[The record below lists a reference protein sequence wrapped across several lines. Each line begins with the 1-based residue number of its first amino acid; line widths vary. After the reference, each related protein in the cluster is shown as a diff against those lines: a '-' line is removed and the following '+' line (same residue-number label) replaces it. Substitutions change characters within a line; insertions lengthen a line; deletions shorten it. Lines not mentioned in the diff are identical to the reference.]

1 MTAKRAEELTQEFT
15 EWMALGIEHDAHVI
29 AWVQASSSRT
39 LEYLREEAKH
49 AESNRLP
56 HELAFESAWGV
67 WEKVDELKAERQ
79 EVESWTVN
87 NKQEKDGREAEI
99 KRIDAAIDLLLE
111 PNGATQTHAPVVA
124 ASDATPDPE
133 RRLAA
138 LRELG
143 GFAKYKNCEW
153 TFTCIGKL
161 VESEKQNGRTRSDV
175 KTIRSDLKEA
185 AQAERDAHSAG
196 LYDGLGQRRNSL
208 FLPP

>member
-1 MTAKRAEELTQEFT
+1 MTAKRDEELTQEFT
-15 EWMALGIEHDAHVI
+15 EWMALGIEHDAHVF
-29 AWVQASSSRT
+29 AWLQASSSRV
-39 LEYLREEAKH
+39 LEYLRKESEHAKL
-49 AESNRLP
+49 AKTP
-56 HELAFESAWGV
+56 DELTIERAWDV
-67 WEKVDELKAERQ
+67 WGKVDELKAESQ

-87 NKQEKDGREAEI
+87 NKQEKDEREAEI
-99 KRIDAAIDLLLE
+99 KRIDAAIALLLK
-111 PNGATQTHAPVVA
+111 PNGATQTHTPVVA
-124 ASDATPDPE
+124 ACDAMPDPE

-185 AQAERDAHSAG
+185 ALAERHAHSAG
-196 LYDGLGQRRNSL
+196 HFDGMVQK
-208 FLPP
+208 